1 MILTKRSLKRSA
13 RALASVLRS
22 SGAARS
28 AVGGAPDAVAMHALP
43 LTPAVGDVLS
53 ILGSPYPVGG
63 GARSQVGYE
72 IPAGLGALNILF
84 LVIPGTNREI
94 GMLDGAFIPLFWYI
108 YDLSLGLG
116 LGLGLGLA

>member
-22 SGAARS
+22 SGAGRS
-28 AVGGAPDAVAMHALP
+28 AVGAAPDAVAMHALP
-43 LTPAVGDVLS
+43 LTPAVA
-53 ILGSPYPVGG
+53 ILGSPYPPWGG

-72 IPAGLGALNILF
+72 VPAGLGALNILF

-94 GMLDGAFIPLFWYI
+94 RMLDGALIPLFEGRAW
-108 YDLSLGLG
+108 
-116 LGLGLGLA
+116 